1 MKSVNKNLLLI
12 AIFIATVL
20 GLFINKL
27 TTPRTLSDDELLVN
41 GLFLFDE
48 PKLISDFEFIS
59 SNKKIFSKSDLMG
72 KWTLMYFGFTKCPDE
87 CPTTMY
93 QLSKLIKVLRDKE
106 YKLDDKQWILVS
118 IDPERDTPEM
128 IDNYAKGFDKDFI
141 GVSNLEGF
149 QQNRKNFPVEKK
161 NRKELRELHELES
174 KLNRLISILDNN
186 LGNEIKLP
194 EDIIFNIRDKLNI
207 IKQELNKLDKQK
219 ILYYIQYIK
228 NTFHL

>member
-1 MKSVNKNLLLI
+1 MKSINKNLLLI

-48 PKLISDFEFIS
+48 PKQISDFEFLS
-59 SNKKIFSKSDLMG
+59 SDKKIFSKSDLMG

-141 GVSNLEGF
+141 GVSN
-149 QQNRKNFPVEKK
+149 NRPMLLSLATQLSVNNVMPSSS
-161 NRKELRELHELES
+161 NHMDHS
-174 KLNRLISILDNN
+174 HLDNHVN
-186 LGNEIKLP
+186 
-194 EDIIFNIRDKLNI
+194 NI
-207 IKQELNKLDKQK
+207 ILLDPNGDFAGIFRPPFDVSRLSLTYQSVT
-219 ILYYIQYIK
+219 
-228 NTFHL
+228 N